1 MADSTDIADLIPRH
15 IFEAK
20 SISKQPANTPLW
32 IRSWADLQIPI
43 TALMLT
49 AKDTARGRQTDRQ
62 TGRWADKKRQG
73 TERETDKIQIGVCGA
88 SCAKVKKKAA
98 KISMKRREDEGQVVK
113 VREER

>member
-1 MADSTDIADLIPRH
+1 MGHVKLNVADEDKCKSHLVTENDTHSSWANVSRVADRTDTASLIPRH

-43 TALMLT
+43 TALILT

-62 TGRWADKKRQG
+62 MGRWANKQD
-73 TERETDKIQIGVCGA
+73 RE
-88 SCAKVKKKAA
+88 
-98 KISMKRREDEGQVVK
+98 
-113 VREER
+113 VRKT